1 MGSREACSLTSFC
14 SFNEAALWP
23 LAPLNVLLLT
33 QSLSP
38 FTHQSTSYLASITL
52 PGTDLPEPRAGAE
65 PSSALP
71 DTACSFQPGR
81 QILWSY
87 RQTSGHKDTETCQQ
101 SQKDAQGHHSE

>member
-1 MGSREACSLTSFC
+1 MGSHEVCSLTSFC
-14 SFNEAALWP
+14 SFKEAALWP
-23 LAPLNVLLLT
+23 LAPLNVLLLA

-38 FTHQSTSYLASITL
+38 LTQSTSYLASITL

-81 QILWSY
+81 QILLSY
-87 RQTSGHKDTETCQQ
+87 HQTSGHKDTETCQQ
-101 SQKDAQGHHSE
+101 SQKDAPGHHPE